1 MTLNNLRILTSL
13 AIIVSILS
21 SPVDVDAQTH
31 PNWEINT
38 TVNTDE
44 INNDVD
50 PNKPTV
56 DVGIYYPSNFD
67 KNFRRAVP
75 LDGIVTEF
83 LEAKK
88 VFGAVGVQLNLLW
101 VKSVDLDPKHFSI
114 IGSNAED
121 EIPSDGYS
129 NMYIEASRNPGT
141 LSKSAQDAFET
152 IIEVD
157 DNNAQTV
164 YIVVLQATYTSYFE
178 TDDNGRNWTQ
188 HLVRTKGLSFPSY
201 IHGDTIPA
209 RLRGV
214 ITITNRDREHNR
226 MIAHELGHKLMN
238 VSHEYMEQSPQHEI
252 VGAGGL
258 MLYGQGTDIPSG
270 ENGRWHM
277 ERLHLSPY
285 IYRISSDG
293 ERVMNPDYKE
303 QGFYYDSLYGDKVVH
318 FEGVHLEGEKAT
330 K

>member
-13 AIIVSILS
+13 AISASILS
-21 SPVDVDAQTH
+21 SPVDAGAQTH
-31 PNWEINT
+31 PNWEINR
-38 TVNTDE
+38 TVNADE

-50 PNKPTV
+50 PNNPTV

-67 KNFRRAVP
+67 ENFRKAVP
-75 LDGIVTEF
+75 LDGIVAEF

-88 VFGAVGVQLNLLW
+88 IFAAVGVQLNLLW
-101 VKSVDLDPKHFSI
+101 VKSADLDPKHFSVI
-114 IGSNAED
+114 ASNTDD

-141 LSKSAQDAFET
+141 LSKFAQDAFET

-164 YIVVLQATYTSYFE
+164 YIVVLQGTYSSYFD
-178 TDDNGRNWTQ
+178 TDDNGRNWTPR
-188 HLVRTKGLSFPSY
+188 LVRTKGLSFPSY
-201 IHGDTIPA
+201 IHGDKIPA

-214 ITITNRDREHNR
+214 ITVTMLDGEHNR

-252 VGAGGL
+252 VGEGGL

-270 ENGRWHM
+270 ENGRWHK

-285 IYRISSDG
+285 IYRISSSG
-293 ERVMNPDYKE
+293 ERVMNADYKE

-318 FEGVHLEGEKAT
+318 FEGVRLEGIKAT